1 MILPAHTTLCWA
13 ASATGKTLDSAA
25 DWRFWNGCGARGT
38 RPREDLVG
46 RTPEQADEDAME
58 VRTFSSGEAI
68 SAQLAGRNPREGQP
82 GRMMRAKM
90 PSIRSMLLFLAGCR
104 PGPGHREVGRAD
116 CAPYLAAAAYMIP
129 SIMRSRAGPA
139 KRKIALSDV

>member
-1 MILPAHTTLCWA
+1 
-13 ASATGKTLDSAA
+13 
-25 DWRFWNGCGARGT
+25 
-38 RPREDLVG
+38 
-46 RTPEQADEDAME
+46 
-58 VRTFSSGEAI
+58 
-68 SAQLAGRNPREGQP
+68 
-82 GRMMRAKM
+82 MRAKM

-139 KRKIALSDV
+139 KRKIAPSGRVIFRHVASVVTLPASRWARAARMTFGAAAGLTGSQPQN